1 MEPCSWNSTRVQ
13 ASDFEGMSDGFLVN
27 TGLQAKTR
35 TGPSSTSSLVLDNE
49 RGELVEATVRMER
62 KGVAAERSIAALKNH
77 SEAEKK
83 RRARINAHL
92 DTLRSLVPGTR
103 KVFAVFGLVMLEF
116 EFN

>member
-13 ASDFEGMSDGFLVN
+13 VSDFEGMSDGFLVN

-62 KGVAAERSIAALKNH
+62 KRVAVVSRPEFRIHDRHIDKVPYLCESKLTCKLILQNSIRVQRSTNNK
-77 SEAEKK
+77 
-83 RRARINAHL
+83 IN
-92 DTLRSLVPGTR
+92 
-103 KVFAVFGLVMLEF
+103 FII
-116 EFN
+116 